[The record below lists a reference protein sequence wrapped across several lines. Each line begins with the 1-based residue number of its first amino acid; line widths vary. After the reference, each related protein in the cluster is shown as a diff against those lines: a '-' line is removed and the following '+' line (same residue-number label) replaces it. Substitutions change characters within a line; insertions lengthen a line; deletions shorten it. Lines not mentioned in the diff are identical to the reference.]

1 VKLSARGLLYLLV
14 AFVLVLMLFPFYWIL
29 VTSLKTPGEIFS
41 FPPSLFPGGFNWS
54 NYLSVFT
61 RQPFH
66 IYLKNSF
73 IVAGLTT
80 LVCLMLGSLAAYAL
94 ARLRFKGKGLI
105 LSIVLAVSMFPP
117 IAIVSPLFLMLKSFH
132 LLNTYPALIF
142 PYTTFAMP
150 LTIWILTSFFKQ
162 LPAELEEA
170 ARVDGC
176 TPMVTFSRILLPLA
190 APGVFT
196 CAILVFISAWNEFL
210 FALTFTTSNLMRTV
224 PVGITMYPGEF
235 EMPWGTIF
243 AAAALVTIPLIALV
257 LLFQRRIVSGL
268 TAGAVKG

>member
-1 VKLSARGLLYLLV
+1 MRLSTKGLLYLLIG
-14 AFVLVLMLFPFYWIL
+14 FVLLLMLFPFYWVL
-29 VTSLKTPGEIFS
+29 VTSLKSSAEIFAS
-41 FPPSLFPGGFNWS
+41 PPELLPKGFHLP

-73 IVAGLTT
+73 IVASLTT
-80 LVCLMLGSLAAYAL
+80 LFCLLLGSLAAYAL
-94 ARLRFKGKGLI
+94 ARLRFRGKSLI
-105 LSIVLAVSMFPP
+105 LAVVLAVSMFPP
-117 IAIVSPLFLMLKSFH
+117 IAIVSPLFLVLKKLH

-150 LTIWILTSFFKQ
+150 LTIWILTSFFRQ
-162 LPAELEEA
+162 LPGELEEA

-176 TPMVTFSRILLPLA
+176 SPLVTFWKILLPLA

-196 CAILVFISAWNEFL
+196 CAILVFIASWNEFL

-224 PVGITMYPGEF
+224 PVGITMYPGEY

-243 AAAALVTIPLIALV
+243 AAATLVTVPLIVIV
-257 LLFQRRIVSGL
+257 LLFQKRIISGL
-268 TAGAVKG
+268 TVGAVKG